1 MATIVIGTDGSQAS
15 RDAAELG
22 LQFAEARGDR
32 VVIVTAW
39 PPVHDLGIT
48 DTIFDVDLM
57 DFLHGRA
64 RRIVDEAAAR
74 ASLRGLEVETVVAPG
89 MPAKRRKS
97 SLAASTARP
106 SRPRSLRGKSRPATR
121 SRSSAVSA
129 AAGRPSRSA
138 RIGYTGGCDAR
149 QGIHRERALFLRLW
163 QHRTCCRTCQ
173 KRSSSRR

>member
-48 DTIFDVDLM
+48 DTIFDTDLM

-74 ASLRGLEVETVVAPG
+74 ASSRGLEVEAIVAPG
-89 MPAKRRKS
+89 RPADEICRVAKECGAELIVVGAHGWGPIHGLMRGSVTNAVLQRAPCAVLAGPPEPRQADS
-97 SLAASTARP
+97 DATGQLAARTSE
-106 SRPRSLRGKSRPATR
+106 
-121 SRSSAVSA
+121 
-129 AAGRPSRSA
+129 
-138 RIGYTGGCDAR
+138 GG
-149 QGIHRERALFLRLW
+149 
-163 QHRTCCRTCQ
+163 
-173 KRSSSRR
+173 S

>member
-89 MPAKRRKS
+89 MPADEICRVAIERGAELIVVGAHGWGPIHGLMRGS
-97 SLAASTARP
+97 VTNAVLHRAPCAVLAGPPEPREAP
-106 SRPRSLRGKSRPATR
+106 SNPAGQLATR
-121 SRSSAVSA
+121 TSDEGS
-129 AAGRPSRSA
+129 
-138 RIGYTGGCDAR
+138 
-149 QGIHRERALFLRLW
+149 
-163 QHRTCCRTCQ
+163 
-173 KRSSSRR
+173 